1 MVERSDYLIYTT
13 GYGEADIPEEQSDV
27 DLPDG
32 ITYEEALGQGLLD
45 SGEDYEDYEDDWEDY
60 DW

>member
-1 MVERSDYLIYTT
+1 M
-13 GYGEADIPEEQSDV
+13 
-27 DLPDG
+27 DLPEG

-45 SGEDYEDYEDDWEDY
+45 SGEDYEDDWEDY

>member
-1 MVERSDYLIYTT
+1 M
-13 GYGEADIPEEQSDV
+13 